1 MTNTTLK
8 NSKGWVAGL
17 LTAIGASLCCITP
30 VLALLG
36 GASGLASS
44 FSWIDPFRPYL
55 IGLTILV
62 FAFAWYQKLKPL
74 KQVDCDCE
82 VDNKKSFWQS
92 KSFLGVVTLVAALLI
107 AFPYY
112 LKPFYPTPKEIEVV
126 VADQTNIQQTV
137 FKIKGM
143 TCESCTQHV
152 NSEISK
158 VKGIVAFQTSYENAN
173 SIVKFDNSKTSVG
186 LIINA
191 INNTGYKVV
200 SQTVIKN

>member
-1 MTNTTLK
+1 MTTTTK

-17 LTAIGASLCCITP
+17 LTAVAASLCCITP

-44 FSWIDPFRPYL
+44 FSWIEPFRPYL
-55 IGLTILV
+55 IGLTVLV
-62 FAFAWYQKLKPL
+62 FAFAWYQKLKPQ

-82 VDNKKSFWQS
+82 ADNKKSFWQS
-92 KSFLGVVTLVAALLI
+92 KSFLGIVTVVAALLI

-112 LKPFYPTPKEIEVV
+112 SKAFYPKPQEIKVV
-126 VADQTNIQQTV
+126 VVDNTNIQQAV

-173 SIVKFDNSKTSVG
+173 STVKFDNSKTSVDS
-186 LIINA
+186 IAAA
-191 INNTGYKVV
+191 INSTGYKVV
-200 SQTVIKN
+200 SQTVTNN